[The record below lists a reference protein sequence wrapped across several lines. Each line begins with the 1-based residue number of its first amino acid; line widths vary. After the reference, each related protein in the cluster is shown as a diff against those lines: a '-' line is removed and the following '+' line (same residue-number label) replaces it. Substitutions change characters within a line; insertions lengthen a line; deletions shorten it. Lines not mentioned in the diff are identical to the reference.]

1 MTYTQLMALDQV
13 ATHLGAF
20 AGFMGVSIGVYL
32 RLIANSRCPPGYG
45 LLFFAFGS
53 ILLLFHP
60 EPFTAVDASG
70 AVILKFMGA
79 VLAILFQVVTAGYV
93 IRHYRVESP
102 VEAFKD
108 LLNGNSH

>member
-1 MTYTQLMALDQV
+1 MYIQLMVLDQL

-32 RLIANSRCPPGYG
+32 RLIANSKCPPGYG
-45 LLFFAFGS
+45 LLFFGFGA

-60 EPFTAVDASG
+60 EPFANVNASG
-70 AVILKFMGA
+70 AVILKFLGA

-102 VEAFKD
+102 VDVFKD